1 RAAMRAAERA
11 LPLLKPGHSLKIM
24 FMPEGEDPDTFLRH
38 KGAAAFQALLAQ
50 AQPLVLFLFAQE
62 CRDRPLETPEERA
75 ALNAAL
81 DAHVQRITDRDVQ
94 FYYRGAFRDKTRDLF
109 RTPPAGGVTSS
120 PRAFQKHKK
129 WDQRNDVDAA
139 LPLKRPG
146 QSQQNLLE
154 RILLA
159 AVLMRPELFPDVEE
173 RLGAVQ
179 LSHPVL
185 ERVRHALFSVL
196 DSEINLDFEGVK
208 SHLISVGLE
217 GDLSY
222 TLNDSVLT
230 HAGFIQANEEYTD
243 LLQNWTR
250 LWSMMEE
257 QAGQK

>member
-1 RAAMRAAERA
+1 M
-11 LPLLKPGHSLKIM
+11 
-24 FMPEGEDPDTFLRH
+24 
-38 KGAAAFQALLAQ
+38 
-50 AQPLVLFLFAQE
+50 
-62 CRDRPLETPEERA
+62 
-75 ALNAAL
+75 
-81 DAHVQRITDRDVQ
+81 
-94 FYYRGAFRDKTRDLF
+94 
-109 RTPPAGGVTSS
+109 
-120 PRAFQKHKK
+120 
-129 WDQRNDVDAA
+129 
-139 LPLKRPG
+139 PLKRPG